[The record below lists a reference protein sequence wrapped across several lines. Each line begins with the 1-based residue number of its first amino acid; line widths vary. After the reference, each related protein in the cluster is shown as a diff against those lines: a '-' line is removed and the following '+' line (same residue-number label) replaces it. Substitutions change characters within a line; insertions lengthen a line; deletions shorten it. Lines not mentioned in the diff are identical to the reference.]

1 MLDCLNDEFI
11 ITGHIEEGTTSS
23 RVGEFNQWLT
33 AKGVLKIKE
42 DIKGQISQAL
52 PTTELR
58 YR

>member
-1 MLDCLNDEFI
+1 MLDCLNDELI

-42 DIKGQISQAL
+42 DIKGQ
-52 PTTELR
+52 
-58 YR
+58 